1 MLAWAGIRVGVWGA
15 ALAVALAQV
24 LAEKV
29 LGLALVPALA
39 LWLPRQALVTLVDPS
54 LVLLTLEVAAVLSGV
69 IVYVAL
75 SLAGVALRIL
85 VAAGVGALVVS
96 ADVWLGGGRHEVVV
110 VQV

>member
-1 MLAWAGIRVGVWGA
+1 MGWDKGGVWAA

-24 LAEKV
+24 LAGKV
-29 LGLALVPALA
+29 LALALVPVLA
-39 LWLPRQALVTLVDPS
+39 LRLLRLALVTLVDPP

-75 SLAGVALRIL
+75 VVAGVALRIL
-85 VAAGVGALVVS
+85 VAAAVGALVGS
-96 ADVWLGGGRHEVVV
+96 ADVWLGGGRRELVV